1 MIGCLCIHG
10 FTGGPYEIEPLTSFL
25 SEETDWL
32 VVTPTLPGHGLN
44 LQLDD
49 VTHEDW
55 LEAADQA
62 YQELATQV
70 DQIYLIGFSM
80 GGMIAA
86 YLAAKY
92 PVKGL
97 VMLSPS
103 RKYLSLSK
111 IASEVRYLVRE
122 RFFGEI
128 ENNLVYQNL
137 QHKKGLIPARAYVE
151 FAKCIAKTR
160 PFLKEITCPVLVLQG
175 IQDGLVPYQTTHDL
189 ANEIPV
195 DIDVIYYADSKHLIC
210 LGDDKDL
217 VIQTVYDYLIRNERV
232 TKEKITG

>member
-10 FTGGPYEIEPLTSFL
+10 FTGGPYEIEPLTTFL
-25 SEETDWL
+25 AKETDWL
-32 VVTPTLPGHGLN
+32 VETPMLPGHGLD

-49 VTHEDW
+49 VNHEDW
-55 LEAADQA
+55 IEAADQA
-62 YQELATQV
+62 YQELATKV
-70 DQIYLIGFSM
+70 DEIYLIGFSM

-86 YLAAKY
+86 HLAAKY

-103 RKYLSLSK
+103 RKYLSLIK
-111 IASEVRYLVRE
+111 IASTVRHLLRD

-128 ENNLVYQNL
+128 EKNLIYQNL

-151 FAKCIAKTR
+151 FSKCIAKTR
-160 PFLKEITCPVLVLQG
+160 PALKEITCPVLVLQG

-210 LGDDKDL
+210 LGDDKEV
-217 VIQTVYDYLIRNERV
+217 VIQTVYDYLTRHAER
-232 TKEKITG
+232 TKKKITG